1 MIKSFK
7 IARKKHDLICLK
19 IFDPREMKLPNIG
32 IIKLLDAES
41 KKHVL
46 IDTSNKRT
54 RQNLEQNIL
63 EKILLINFFLK
74 KGIDLIKLS
83 TSSNYIKP
91 LNKFFQETIKK
102 KVKKIIFILLVVL
115 SNDTFS
121 QDIVLNKDTNFSGEQ
136 VRMKITKELDSINN
150 WPNY

>member
-1 MIKSFK
+1 MISLLKLQEE
-7 IARKKHDLICLK
+7 KHDLICLK

-54 RQNLEQNIL
+54 RQNFEQNIL
-63 EKILLINFFLK
+63 EKDTFNQLFLK

-91 LNKFFQETIKK
+91 L
-102 KVKKIIFILLVVL
+102 
-115 SNDTFS
+115 
-121 QDIVLNKDTNFSGEQ
+121 TNFFKKRSK
-136 VRMKITKELDSINN
+136 RK
-150 WPNY
+150 